1 MKGDPAAKKKK
12 NGVGGS
18 EGESCMGQCSDKCLR
33 GHLRGKSILCPFA
46 VLEGLVVS

>member
-1 MKGDPAAKKKK
+1 
-12 NGVGGS
+12 
-18 EGESCMGQCSDKCLR
+18 MGQCSDKCLR